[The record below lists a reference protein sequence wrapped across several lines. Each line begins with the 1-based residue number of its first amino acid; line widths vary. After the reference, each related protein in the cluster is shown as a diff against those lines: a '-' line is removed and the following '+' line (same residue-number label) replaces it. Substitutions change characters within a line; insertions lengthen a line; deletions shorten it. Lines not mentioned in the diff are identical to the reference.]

1 MAKKVINQLRD
12 MKTNEVKRITA
23 MKNTL
28 TQARQKL
35 KSEGMEFGFTVIK
48 ESEVTV
54 EVTKKDLERNERAVF
69 PVTTLESLEVTR
81 DRIQKET
88 NRRFSVKKVV
98 IVERKKD
105 KV

>member
-1 MAKKVINQLRD
+1 MANKIKP
-12 MKTNEVKRITA
+12 
-23 MKNTL
+23 TL
-28 TQARQKL
+28 
-35 KSEGMEFGFTVIK
+35 M
-48 ESEVTV
+48 
-54 EVTKKDLERNERAVF
+54 DLEISKRAEF
-69 PVTTLESLEVTR
+69 PIASLASIEVTR